1 MTALMRDWWQQ
12 AECRYS
18 LLTFDQHKL
27 ISYKGFRELQRYKEA
42 QAQQSSEPAH
52 EAISQK
58 ELLSL
63 LGSIDIDDHRIN
75 EPILNQVLRA
85 GFSMDEEA
93 QKRVEW
99 LMGNENVSRWFTSAK
114 SQKLLVNGRGSLER
128 LTPTSFF
135 CAMMLHSLKPIGS
148 IILLSYFCGLQ
159 APERD
164 LQPSEEK
171 KSILNIFLHQLLIQW
186 KFPSLSC
193 LEHDFVEKLKSA
205 SPNWSLRKQRHLLRR
220 LTTALPPAVP
230 IFIIIDGAS
239 YYENKEMKE
248 VVAEISKLLSSKR
261 VQAIVKVLITV
272 PTQAFDLG
280 DCFEENEIV
289 NLPEDMDDVTTRFGD
304 SVLRLQFDSKA
315 EGLQHSMGKTRK
327 K

>member
-1 MTALMRDWWQQ
+1 MTRQ
-12 AECRYS
+12 S
-18 LLTFDQHKL
+18 L
-27 ISYKGFRELQRYKEA
+27 ELE
-42 QAQQSSEPAH
+42 H

-58 ELLSL
+58 ELLRL
-63 LGSIDIDDHRIN
+63 LRSNDTDDHSIN
-75 EPILNQVLRA
+75 EPILNRVLRA

-148 IILLSYFCGLQ
+148 IILLSYFCGL
-159 APERD
+159 RD
-164 LQPSEEK
+164 LQLSDEERR
-171 KSILNIFLHQLLIQW
+171 SILNIFLHQLLIQW
-186 KFPSLSC
+186 KFSSLSC

-220 LTTALPPAVP
+220 LATALPPAVP

-239 YYENKEMKE
+239 YYENQEMKE

-280 DCFEENEIV
+280 DCFEENETV
-289 NLPEDMDDVTTRFGD
+289 NLPEDMDDFTTRFGY

-315 EGLQHSMGKTRK
+315 EGLQHSLGKTRK